1 MDSPPFVSI
10 ILINFNGVKYIRN
23 CIKSILRSDYSNFEL
38 IIVDNNSTDKS
49 IDIVE
54 TEFNDDL
61 RIKTIRSDKNL
72 GFAAGN
78 NLGAQYAKGKFLALV
93 NIDTIV
99 DARWLTEMIKLMEN
113 DNTIGVIQPKLLSLA
128 NKLIYDS
135 AGDYI
140 DFFGNNFRLGGEWN
154 EQDNGQYDTVHEIF
168 SARGAAL
175 VTSKEIV
182 ENIGLFDEDFFM
194 TFEDIDFC
202 WRARLYGKRVV
213 FVPKSIVYHEGR
225 GITSADP
232 LVVNHLNMHGFKNIH
247 MSMIKNYDF
256 VHMIKYGILSMIAD
270 ITTGFFLL
278 EPFITQTDDK
288 SARIRAKLSAYL
300 WILSNARKLAYKRQ
314 HIQNNIR
321 KVPDSEIMKYM
332 IRTSVQDLMTW
343 AFNIRRFGYLKAR
356 MLYVKNGLSY
366 FDLKY

>member
-1 MDSPPFVSI
+1 MDSLPFVSI
-10 ILINFNGVKYIRN
+10 IIINYNGIKYIRN
-23 CIKSILRSDYSNFEL
+23 CIQSILGSDYSNFEV

-54 TEFNDDL
+54 MEFNHDL
-61 RIKTIRSDKNL
+61 RIKTIRSNKNL

-78 NLGAQYAKGKFLALV
+78 NLGVQYAKGKFLALV

-99 DARWLTEMIKLMEN
+99 DVRWLTEMIRLMEY
-113 DNTIGVIQPKLLSLA
+113 DNTIGVAQPKLLSLA
-128 NKLIYDS
+128 NNLIYDS

-154 EQDNGQYDTVHEIF
+154 EEDNGQYDTIHEIF

-175 VTSKEIV
+175 VTTKEIV

-213 FVPKSIVYHEGR
+213 FAPKSIVYHEGR
-225 GITSADP
+225 GITSKDRV
-232 LVVNHLNMHGFKNIH
+232 VVNRLDMHGFKNIR
-247 MSMIKNYDF
+247 MCMIKNYDF
-256 VHMIKYGILSMIAD
+256 MHMMKYGIFSMIAD

-288 SARIRAKLSAYL
+288 SARIGAKLRAYL
-300 WILSNARKLAYKRQ
+300 WILSNAKKLVYKRQ

-321 KVPDSEIMKYM
+321 KVPDSEIMAHM
-332 IRTSVQDLMTW
+332 IRTSIRDLLTW
-343 AFNIRRFGYLKAR
+343 AFNIQMFGYLKAR
-356 MLYVKNGLSY
+356 MLYVKNGLRL
-366 FDLKY
+366 DVEC